1 MKDSPETKIG
11 VPSASKLTTTIF
23 TCICLF
29 YSSILN
35 ASDEL
40 NLTNLG
46 KVEKLDSEKKPPSE
60 DLTDSIIKKEN
71 LPEKETSTQVGI
83 LAETSRT
90 GKQSE
95 VIEKKELIAVKEKKD
110 SSSQPQSNEVEKE
123 LLAQNFQQGTTP
135 QYAPQPAGVPYPS
148 QAPGLGQNNAQ
159 APVGQ
164 FPAQAA
170 AGQYPQAYPSPAPVA
185 PIVPPQ
191 PPAAIGSAESEYAF
205 QSYRLSYMQ
214 SDRVLALLKA
224 LGYSTV
230 EFSSGR
236 GESINESI
244 FSEFAQ
250 PKKYPLVVK
259 ILDAAK
265 TSLMQPSMDGGRN
278 VMGVD
283 RLSGTYLHQSTTGA
297 PEQRLLIIYEKQ
309 YPEQLNALLNLL
321 RNEVDVPASQI
332 VIEALVVEIN
342 TNKAKE
348 LGMSYSQVDKRTTTT
363 FNSDGVSSTFQSNQ
377 RGLFN
382 WNPSR
387 VTGTETTL
395 GGYDVNGLAYGASTP
410 LSGAIERINPLG
422 FAATLNAFISDGTA
436 EVLTNPTILVLDGR
450 QALIRIGT
458 QIPNTTIQT
467 TAYGTQKSVNYI
479 DTGIV
484 LNIRP
489 RISEDGSE
497 VTMQTETIVSSAIYD
512 ASESSLEPEKRTP
525 PSIESKTV
533 QTFVRV
539 ADNTP
544 FIIGGLIDKKKNQG
558 TTGIPL
564 LSKIPVLGNLFKS
577 KSESGADREVII
589 VLTPHIMDASEKS
602 FSYVIPKDSQ
612 SFDSFDNLLFRNAY
626 RIRDDDL
633 FDLSFAT
640 QSDFYQN
647 ILKELRKFKAANPEI
662 PDDEPVFSY
671 LNDKVPGEEVIVRRM
686 IWEIV
691 HKSKYHESIA
701 DDHILLF
708 EQNEDAKFGNKFKT
722 HLLNLLMSRLDENPN
737 NAMVF
742 NLADHKSKSSGPFE
756 HPRALI
762 SMAKVT
768 DGGNY
773 IEQMSLLNQGDE
785 DRNTLLLCPTVS
797 PPGVRGASA
806 LEVLKGVLVLKRIL
820 ALNSTMPVTIDEFR
834 VGRQIIFPTEQELK
848 DKYHVIDYDVARFF
862 YEVINYYPEFEQA
875 FNRDSASVILKMK
888 GITK

>member
-1 MKDSPETKIG
+1 MLSIEFKYKKINK
-11 VPSASKLTTTIF
+11 PYSLFF
-23 TCICLF
+23 TVMILIYLLF
-29 YSSILN
+29 SSSLF
-35 ASDEL
+35 
-40 NLTNLG
+40 
-46 KVEKLDSEKKPPSE
+46 SE
-60 DLTDSIIKKEN
+60 DLKEYGSNFGEISELDLVQNSIEVQALSEIPSSFTSSNFVSLDEGFVQSNTQQIQQGFPSDAPNVQEN
-71 LPEKETSTQVGI
+71 QNLSQG
-83 LAETSRT
+83 A
-90 GKQSE
+90 
-95 VIEKKELIAVKEKKD
+95 A
-110 SSSQPQSNEVEKE
+110 QPQ
-123 LLAQNFQQGTTP
+123 
-135 QYAPQPAGVPYPS
+135 PS
-148 QAPGLGQNNAQ
+148 QQNAPSQVQFQSPPAYYPPLAPNPASYIPPTGPVP
-159 APVGQ
+159 PVG
-164 FPAQAA
+164 
-170 AGQYPQAYPSPAPVA
+170 
-185 PIVPPQ
+185 
-191 PPAAIGSAESEYAF
+191 SERSLYAF
-205 QSYRLSYMQ
+205 HSYRLSYMQ

-230 EFSSGR
+230 EFSVGR
-236 GESINESI
+236 GESLNESI
-244 FSEFAQ
+244 FTQFQ
-250 PKKYPLVVK
+250 GGQQYPIIVK

-265 TSLMQPSMDGGRN
+265 TSLMQPAMDGGRN
-278 VMGVD
+278 AMGTD
-283 RLSGTYLHQSTTGA
+283 RLSGTYLHSSTTGA
-297 PEQRLLIIYEKQ
+297 PEQRLLIIYEKK

-321 RNEVDVPASQI
+321 RNEVDIAASQI

-348 LGMSYSQVDKRTTTT
+348 LGMSYTQVDKRTTTS
-363 FNSDGVSSTFQSNQ
+363 FSSGNLSSTFKSNQ
-377 RGLFN
+377 RGLFA
-382 WNPSR
+382 WNGPGGTAASVIGTYTDAAGTTQYKYPGFSR
-387 VTGTETTL
+387 I
-395 GGYDVNGLAYGASTP
+395 S
-410 LSGAIERINPLG
+410 PLG
-422 FAATLNAFISDGTA
+422 FSATLNAFISDGTA

-467 TAYGTQKSVNYI
+467 TSYGTQKSVNYI

-489 RISEDGSE
+489 RISEDGAE

-533 QTFVRV
+533 QSFVRV

-564 LSKIPVLGNLFKS
+564 LSKLPVLGNLFKS
-577 KSESGADREVII
+577 KSQSGADREVII

-640 QSDFYQN
+640 KSEFYQN
-647 ILKELRKFKAANPEI
+647 ILADLKKYKTSHPELADENPL
-662 PDDEPVFSY
+662 FSY
-671 LNDKVPGEEVIVRRM
+671 LENKVPGEEVIVRRM

-691 HKSKYHESIA
+691 HKSNYHQFIA

-708 EQNEDAKFGNKFKT
+708 ESNEKAKFGSKFKT
-722 HLLNLLMSRLDENPN
+722 HLLNLLLERVSEKNDNALIFNFASHKENS
-737 NAMVF
+737 A
-742 NLADHKSKSSGPFE
+742 GPFE

-762 SMAKVT
+762 SHTQVS
-768 DGGNY
+768 DGANY
-773 IEQMSLLNQGDE
+773 IEQMSMLNSKD
-785 DRNTLLLCPTVS
+785 DNRNTLLLCPTVL
-797 PPGVRGASA
+797 PPGVRGATA

-848 DKYHVIDYDVARFF
+848 DKYHIIDYDVARFF

-875 FNRDSASVILKMK
+875 FNRDSAKIIFQMK
-888 GITK
+888 GVGN